1 VLIDSSVLYPAYFG
15 TPKDGVIGVAA
26 TKYIANGQVIIG
38 VPYDLIITIPKV
50 KEDKD
55 LLKII

>member
-1 VLIDSSVLYPAYFG
+1 LYPAYFG

>member
-1 VLIDSSVLYPAYFG
+1 VLIDTTVLYPAYFG

-26 TKYIANGQVIIG
+26 TKSIPNGQAIIA
-38 VPYDLIITIPKV
+38 VPYDLIITVSKV

>member
-1 VLIDSSVLYPAYFG
+1 MYPAYFG

-26 TKYIANGQVIIG
+26 TKSIPNGQAVIA
-38 VPYDLIITIPKV
+38 VPYDLIITVSKV